1 MFGCGFSFYI
11 YRKTP
16 PKTALNFKN
25 VSQMLVSFKVQKIG
39 CLLTFSYILIYILNL
54 YLFIANI

>member
-1 MFGCGFSFYI
+1 MRFFFLPVS
-11 YRKTP
+11 RKTL